1 MVTEDCVLRTWFLS
15 VPEISSS
22 IPATAQQALMPP
34 EDHLGDMD
42 KWIILGIHQAR
53 WAHAGKNHRKLEDRQ
68 GTVDSLT

>member
-22 IPATAQQALMPP
+22 ILATAQQALMPP

-53 WAHAGKNHRKLEDRQ
+53 HGRTLGNIIEDWKIAK
-68 GTVDSLT
+68 VPWIH